1 MAKRGKNAPFTRDTK
16 GAIGADNIINR
27 LNKRLIARVERFGE
41 DDIYYNEMI
50 TEIIASGAELDY
62 NKKGIL
68 VVKRNKT
75 NLNNPFALKDLNR
88 ILTDKH
94 FKTVGESTGE
104 ALTALQNLDPTRTY
118 SMADVVNYMKRAA
131 KARSAFDDAM
141 SYMYNEAVDIQDIMD
156 ELDRRRNAR
165 IITTDEYNV
174 LASNAKLALSARK
187 QKVSDWKNRTARYDK
202 TNKIIKGDDSI

>member
-1 MAKRGKNAPFTRDTK
+1 MAKRGNNKPFTRDTK

-68 VVKRNKT
+68 VVKRNKS

-104 ALTALQNLDPTRTY
+104 ALTALQNIDPTRVY

-131 KARSAFDDAM
+131 KARSEFDDAM
-141 SYMYNEAVDIQDIMD
+141 SYMYNEAVDLQDIMD
-156 ELDRRRNAR
+156 ELDRRRQAN
-165 IITTDEYNV
+165 IITQDEYNV
-174 LASNAKLALSARK
+174 LVSNAGLAIAGRK
-187 QKVSDWKNRTARYDK
+187 GKVSDWKNRTARYDK
-202 TNKIIKGDDSI
+202 TNKIIKGEDSI